1 MLSSGRI
8 KLGEVYLSGING
20 LKGERV
26 SDTLRIPSLKD
37 GLLSYAPTDKQAEL
51 FSHCYLP
58 CMLGI
63 RLGR

>member
-20 LKGERV
+20 LRGERV
-26 SDTLRIPSLKD
+26 GRCKASLKLNYSSCRA
-37 GLLSYAPTDKQAEL
+37 LLQLIQQL
-51 FSHCYLP
+51 FSSCYLH

-63 RLGR
+63 RLVP